1 MSHAAELS
9 SAELASAEVAAGTA
23 PVGAAVRVDV
33 TQLAAALAQLNRST
47 RRELQLPMG
56 TSSIACLVTISDF
69 GPIRLGDLAAHE
81 GISPATLSRIVAV
94 LEDDGFAERRVDPS
108 DRRSAFLEA
117 TPSGKEVLAR
127 IRADRAAV
135 LTARLERL
143 TEQQR
148 AALAAAVPAIEALAS
163 A

>member
-1 MSHAAELS
+1 MRPPAKVSRDESRGRTAIGRTGS
-9 SAELASAEVAAGTA
+9 RRGRCGYCTSGT
-23 PVGAAVRVDV
+23 AVRVDV
-33 TQLAAALAQLNRST
+33 AQLAAALVQLNRST
-47 RRELQLPMG
+47 RRELRLPRG

-81 GISPATLSRIVAV
+81 GISPATLSRIVAA
-94 LEDDGFAERRVDPS
+94 LEDDGCAKRQVDPR

-117 TPSGKEVLAR
+117 TPSAREVLAR

-143 TEQQR
+143 TG
-148 AALAAAVPAIEALAS
+148 
-163 A
+163 